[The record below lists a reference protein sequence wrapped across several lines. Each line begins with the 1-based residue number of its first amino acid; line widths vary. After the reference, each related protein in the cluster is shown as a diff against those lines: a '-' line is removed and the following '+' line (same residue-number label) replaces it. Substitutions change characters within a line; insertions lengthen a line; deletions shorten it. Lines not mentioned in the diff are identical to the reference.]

1 MLWLTRSLYV
11 TGWRPIAFLWI
22 MELCLEK
29 EGKALMLFYFM
40 RQFFTSHEK
49 NTPLFMSAERFLTP
63 SFFLGTWEIKI
74 DSLLFC
80 ASIER
85 LFTLLSKGMQLM
97 MPLFCL
103 PKSQHFP
110 LEIQL
115 LCLSIRD
122 ASERGEHTLFF
133 DCEVSLS
140 GQSKAPGLHFLSF
153 FAAFLYQLGKVRWN
167 RIFKRQKKLDTE
179 ENLLF
184 QMQQKF
190 EVFQHE

>member
-49 NTPLFMSAERFLTP
+49 NTTLHVCWKISYAF
-63 SFFLGTWEIKI
+63 FFLGTWEIKI

-122 ASERGEHTLFF
+122 ASEASNTRF
-133 DCEVSLS
+133 SLIA
-140 GQSKAPGLHFLSF
+140 KFLWVV
-153 FAAFLYQLGKVRWN
+153 KVRLQGF
-167 RIFKRQKKLDTE
+167 IFSHFS
-179 ENLLF
+179 LLSSTS
-184 QMQQKF
+184 
-190 EVFQHE
+190 